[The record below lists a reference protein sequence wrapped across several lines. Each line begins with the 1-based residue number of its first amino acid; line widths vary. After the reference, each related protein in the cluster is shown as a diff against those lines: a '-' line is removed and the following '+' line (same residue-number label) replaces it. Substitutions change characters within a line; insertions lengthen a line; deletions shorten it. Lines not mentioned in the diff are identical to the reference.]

1 MRLTARLATLAGVL
15 AAPFAQAQT
24 SPQSVADFYRGK
36 TINIVVG
43 TDAGGTYD
51 QSARMMARGLQR
63 RIPGNP
69 NVTVQNMGGANGIP
83 AFNHVYNVA
92 PRDGTSIG
100 AATRLSPY
108 EPLMGNAN
116 ARYDVSKLRWLGS
129 TASEV
134 GVSMAWHTAP
144 HKRAED
150 IFTREL
156 VVGATVPGGDTYV
169 YPYALNRLLG
179 AKYKIITGY
188 PAQDPIGLAME
199 RGEVQG
205 SGSWSWS
212 NIPHSHADWLKE
224 KKIAI
229 LFQLGLEKHP
239 DLPDVPLPT
248 EFAKTDEQRDVLTLL
263 MGMKK
268 FGYPF
273 FIAPGV
279 PRERADA
286 LAKAFDDVLEEPEFL
301 AEAKTQ
307 GRPFGMTRG
316 GEMAAL
322 ITKSYAL
329 PKETIDRAREILN
342 VK

>member
-1 MRLTARLATLAGVL
+1 MHRARWLAVMCFILANASVG
-15 AAPFAQAQT
+15 AQ
-24 SPQSVADFYRGK
+24 SPADFYRGK
-36 TINIVVG
+36 TLTIVVG
-43 TDAGGTYD
+43 ADAGGTYD
-51 QSARMMARGLQR
+51 QSARMVARVLPKYL
-63 RIPGNP
+63 PGNP
-69 NVTVQNMGGANGIP
+69 AINVQNMGGANGIP
-83 AFNHVYNVA
+83 AANHVYNVA
-92 PRDGTSIG
+92 PKDGTVIG
-100 AATRLSPY
+100 AMTRLAPY

-116 ARYDVSKLRWLGS
+116 ARYDVSKIGWLGT

-150 IFTREL
+150 LFTQEL
-156 VVGATVPGGDTYV
+156 IIGATVPGGDTHV

-179 AKYKIITGY
+179 TKYKIITGY

-212 NIPHSHADWLKE
+212 SIPHGRAHWLTE
-224 KKIAI
+224 KKITL

-239 DLPDVPLPT
+239 DLPNVPLPT
-248 EFAKTDEQRDVLTLL
+248 EFAKTSEQRDILNLL

-279 PRERADA
+279 PQDRADA
-286 LAKAFDDVLEEPEFL
+286 LAKAFNDMLADPDFL
-301 AEAKTQ
+301 RDAQTQ
-307 GRPFGMTRG
+307 GRPHGMERG
-316 GEMAAL
+316 EIMTAL
-322 ITKSYAL
+322 IQKSYAL
-329 PKETIDRAREILN
+329 PKQTIDRAREILN